1 MDLITI
7 SGYNNSN
14 GVNNGFHKWSTLI
27 NGCLIREKPT
37 NHAYFIVILNC
48 GYNGGFMIYIY
59 IYTLGIPVAHYSLH
73 GQCRT

>member
-27 NGCLIREKPT
+27 TDVLIRETPT
-37 NHAYFIVILNC
+37 NHAYFIVIWNC

-59 IYTLGIPVAHYSLH
+59 YIYTGIQWWFNNGVNN
-73 GQCRT
+73 G